1 MISRSLKGLRCR
13 ARKEIR
19 TYAGKINAFSE
30 GMIISENDNLGRRLL
45 RVRWENGV
53 CAYVFPREIEIVDEG
68 FPVNGM

>member
-19 TYAGKINAFSE
+19 TYAGKIDAFSE

-45 RVRWENGV
+45 RVRWKNGV
-53 CAYVFPREIEIVDEG
+53 YAYVFPHEIEIVDEG
-68 FPVNGM
+68 FRVNGM